1 MASTSSSFNN
11 GLLPP
16 RSTIHDLFRARHQ
29 AEAEAQAAKIRSPA
43 TNKSPTRRASARNKL
58 TSHTKS
64 RPLSSSSSATN
75 RLDRTTTG
83 TSTTKKRKAVAVT
96 PHVDSDDSDIEIL
109 PSTLKS
115 TTTSG
120 VKRSKAITKEAPTT
134 DGKNKSSVRAE
145 SISIDLTMEDEEEV
159 SSEQV
164 SADVA
169 ATELNANHDDDDGEG
184 EGHRSRDAVE
194 REQSFG
200 QWDNDEGAHEGEQD
214 LFWDQSDDDHD
225 EPYRRS
231 ETPSRAAQAKDEMW
245 GEEGMLQDSD
255 GDDVVF
261 ADEFDDQ
268 PITAIGQQGSSKD
281 LEPVHDHASSNP
293 STCPIC
299 SISLGFMSKKAR
311 EAHANTCLDE
321 CDDDSVSK
329 PAGRGIFSS
338 MFGNHSKPAP
348 TSTKD
353 KGKTVSTPAD
363 APSNGRR
370 PLSSFMPSFSFG
382 ATSSTSSSGP
392 GAPNAFTALMTGHAE
407 TKQWKLAEE
416 ADKQKGRVPKGEFK
430 KVPFYKWVEG
440 LQITVDAFRY
450 NAIQGCKAYFLTH
463 AHSDH
468 YQNLSASWDH
478 GPIYC
483 SYTTANLIK
492 LKLGVKDE
500 YLKPLPMNETV
511 KVHGIDVT
519 LIDANHCPGSVLFLF
534 EGPHTDPNSPYSK
547 TPSRIFRYL
556 HCGDFR
562 AAPPHVLHPAV
573 KNKRI
578 DICYLDTTYLDSKYC
593 FPAQELVIEACAQ
606 LVRERVLEGDEEALN
621 RLAGE
626 AEVGM
631 RKGMKGWLSGRGVK
645 KGEEEEEEE
654 EGKAGLG
661 VGKVEDEEEDERVMR
676 EMEEEQVMMGE
687 EAEMVK
693 AEQGRGGEVVKDEE
707 EPLDGAKEE
716 RKPKLEKEDSKKP
729 KKEKLL
735 VMVGTYS
742 IGKERIVKELTL
754 ELFCQSGIAKALGTK
769 IYCDERKSAILSAQD
784 DPELHAL
791 MTSDPLEGQVHMCWL
806 NSVNRDAMSDY
817 HAQYSAKRMEGG
829 YTQVIELRPTGWTYK
844 AEGSKGEKTPTI
856 AKILERER
864 LRKFSAAGMCE
875 SADETTPW
883 IEQDREV
890 NKLNEQNPCPIIDPQ
905 RDSTSTFLGYGV
917 PYSEHSSFYELTCFA
932 LSLDYVRMI
941 PTVNV
946 HTPASRKRM
955 DDWMT
960 RWKAEKKRR
969 ADARIPRLVEPRS
982 ENYW

>member
-1 MASTSSSFNN
+1 MASTSS
-11 GLLPP
+11 GDGGGIRLPP
-16 RSTIHDLFRARHQ
+16 RTSIHDLFRARHQ
-29 AEAEAQAAKIRSPA
+29 AEAEAAEAAAAAAAAK
-43 TNKSPTRRASARNKL
+43 TNKRRKAPANKTPTRAGNKL
-58 TSHTKS
+58 TSQTH
-64 RPLSSSSSATN
+64 PGASSSMSSAKK
-75 RLDRTTTG
+75 RAKATTS
-83 TSTTKKRKAVAVT
+83 STTKKRKAVAIAA
-96 PHVDSDDSDIEIL
+96 HVDSDDSDIEIL
-109 PSTLKS
+109 PSTLKPTTAT

-120 VKRSKAITKEAPTT
+120 AKRSRTSTSDARVINCKRK
-134 DGKNKSSVRAE
+134 GKLSQAD
-145 SISIDLTMEDEEEV
+145 SISIDLTIEDEDEV
-159 SSEQV
+159 SSERE
-164 SADVA
+164 SKGA
-169 ATELNANHDDDDGEG
+169 AARSEHGASHDNDDDDDE
-184 EGHRSRDAVE
+184 HRFRDADD
-194 REQSFG
+194 REQSWG

-214 LFWDQSDDDHD
+214 LFLDESDN
-225 EPYRRS
+225 EA
-231 ETPSRAAQAKDEMW
+231 ETPHRRGETPTRVREDKDEMW
-245 GEEGMLQDSD
+245 GEQCMVDDSD

-281 LEPVHDHASSNP
+281 LEPIDNDSFSND

-299 SISLGFMSKKAR
+299 SVSLGSTSKTAK
-311 EAHANTCLDE
+311 EAHANSCLDE
-321 CDDDSVSK
+321 CGDESTSVPK
-329 PAGRGIFSS
+329 PSGRGIFSS
-338 MFGNHSKPAP
+338 MFGTRSKKSTP
-348 TSTKD
+348 TSTKA
-353 KGKTVSTPAD
+353 KGKAVATPPEAS
-363 APSNGRR
+363 SNGRR
-370 PLSSFMPSFSFG
+370 PLSSFMASFSFG
-382 ATSSTSSSGP
+382 ASSSSSSSSSIP

-468 YQNLSASWDH
+468 YQNLSASWDY

-483 SYTTANLIK
+483 SVTTANLIK

-500 YLKPLPMNETV
+500 FLKPLPMNETV
-511 KVHGIDVT
+511 NVHGIDVT

-562 AAPPHVLHPAV
+562 ASPQHVLHPAV

-593 FPAQELVIEACAQ
+593 FPAQELVIDACAQ

-631 RKGMKGWLSGRGVK
+631 RKGMKGWLSGAGIK
-645 KGEEEEEEE
+645 KLEEEEEKVDL
-654 EGKAGLG
+654 GK
-661 VGKVEDEEEDERVMR
+661 VGKREMAEVEEEDERVMR
-676 EMEEEQVMMGE
+676 EMEAEQLDAQMMSQGE
-687 EAEMVK
+687 EGVK
-693 AEQGRGGEVVKDEE
+693 TEEGGRVEE
-707 EPLDGAKEE
+707 LKKEE
-716 RKPKLEKEDSKKP
+716 KVLEHIKKDWKPKVEKEEDSKKP
-729 KKEKLL
+729 KAEKLL

-742 IGKERIVKELTL
+742 IGKERIVK
-754 ELFCQSGIAKALGTK
+754 GIAKALGTK
-769 IYCDERKSAILSAQD
+769 IYCDERKSAILSSQD

-829 YTQVIELRPTGWTYK
+829 YTQVIGLRPTGWTYK
-844 AEGSKGEKTPTI
+844 AEGLKGEKTPTI

-864 LRKFSAAGMCE
+864 LRKFSAAGMY
-875 SADETTPW
+875 
-883 IEQDREV
+883 
-890 NKLNEQNPCPIIDPQ
+890 PQ

-955 DDWMT
+955 DDWLT

-969 ADARIPRLVEPRS
+969 ADARIPRLVPPRS

>member
-1 MASTSSSFNN
+1 MTLTSSSFNN

-29 AEAEAQAAKIRSPA
+29 AEAKAEAEAQAAKTRSPA
-43 TNKSPTRRASARNKL
+43 TNQTPTRRASAARNKL
-58 TSHTKS
+58 TSHTKHTNPS
-64 RPLSSSSSATN
+64 SSSSSSATN
-75 RLDRTTTG
+75 RLDRTTIG

-109 PSTLKS
+109 PSTLNA
-115 TTTSG
+115 TATSGG
-120 VKRSKAITKEAPTT
+120 VKRSKVITKEASAT
-134 DGKNKSSVRAE
+134 DRKNKLSVRAE
-145 SISIDLTMEDEEEV
+145 SISIDLTIEDEEEAP
-159 SSEQV
+159 SEQV
-164 SADVA
+164 STNVA
-169 ATELNANHDDDDGEG
+169 ATSELNANLDEDDGEG
-184 EGHRSRDAVE
+184 EGHRSRDAAE

-200 QWDNDEGAHEGEQD
+200 QWNNDDGAHEGEQD
-214 LFWDQSDDDHD
+214 LFWDQSDHDDD
-225 EPYRRS
+225 EPHRRS
-231 ETPSRAAQAKDEMW
+231 ETPSRAPQAKDEMW
-245 GEEGMLQDSD
+245 GEERMLQDSD

-281 LEPVHDHASSNP
+281 LEPVDDHASSNH

-299 SISLGFMSKKAR
+299 SISLGSMSKKAR

-321 CDDDSVSK
+321 CDDDLVSK

-338 MFGNHSKPAP
+338 MFGKHSKPAP
-348 TSTKD
+348 TSTKG
-353 KGKTVSTPAD
+353 KGKSVATPA
-363 APSNGRR
+363 SNGRR
-370 PLSSFMPSFSFG
+370 PLSSFMPSFSLS
-382 ATSSTSSSGP
+382 AASSTSSSAP

-645 KGEEEEEEE
+645 KGEEED
-654 EGKAGLG
+654 EGKGGLG
-661 VGKVEDEEEDERVMR
+661 VGKVEDEEEDERVLR

-687 EAEMVK
+687 EAEMIK
-693 AEQGRGGEVVKDEE
+693 AEQGGGGEDVKEEAKVVD
-707 EPLDGAKEE
+707 DVKEE

-742 IGKERIVKELTL
+742 IGKERIVK
-754 ELFCQSGIAKALGTK
+754 GIAKALGTK

-829 YTQVIELRPTGWTYK
+829 YTQVIGLRPTGWTYK
-844 AEGSKGEKTPTI
+844 AEGSTGEKTPTI

-864 LRKFSAAGMCE
+864 LRKFSAAGMY
-875 SADETTPW
+875 
-883 IEQDREV
+883 
-890 NKLNEQNPCPIIDPQ
+890 PQ